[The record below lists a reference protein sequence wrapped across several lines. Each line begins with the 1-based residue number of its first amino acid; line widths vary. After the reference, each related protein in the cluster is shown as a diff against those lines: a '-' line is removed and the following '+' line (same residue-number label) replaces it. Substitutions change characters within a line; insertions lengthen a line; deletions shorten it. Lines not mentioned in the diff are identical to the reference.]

1 MSQIA
6 VVRLAPGQA
15 GYYDE
20 LSGVYLTAGKRTA
33 AIPSGTNCAQLRRSV
48 RMGTIILQSGTLGGD
63 IPEVRIMEHEGKYY
77 LVPNTEEVNKP
88 VYGNAPDIPVA
99 DESEATPDEVSG
111 PTDEEL
117 LAADAEENKENEEN
131 KEPEDTRDLSYEIN
145 ADQYTD
151 AKKAIISYK
160 VGADVT
166 GLYYVI
172 GEEGEKV
179 EIKKFTARTKKREGV
194 FEIPAT
200 AETQI
205 VNIFIN
211 ELEESVQAVIVN
223 PVAE

>member
-77 LVPNTEEVNKP
+77 LVPNTEEINKP
-88 VYGNAPDIPVA
+88 VYANTIPVA

-117 LAADAEENKENEEN
+117 LADDAENTETEE
-131 KEPEDTRDLSYEIN
+131 EDTRDLTCEIN
-145 ADQYTD
+145 ADQSTD

-160 VGADVT
+160 VGTDVT

-179 EIKKFTARTKKREGV
+179 EVKKFTARSKKRDGV

-200 AETQI
+200 AEMQV

-223 PVAE
+223 PVTE

>member
-20 LSGVYLTAGKRTA
+20 LSGVYLTAGKPTA

-48 RMGTIILQSGTLGGD
+48 RMGVIILQSGTLGGD
-63 IPEVRIMEHEGKYY
+63 VPEVRIMEHEGKYY
-77 LVPNTEEVNKP
+77 LVPNTEEINKP
-88 VYGNAPDIPVA
+88 IYANTIPVA

-117 LAADAEENKENEEN
+117 LAADAENTETEE
-131 KEPEDTRDLSYEIN
+131 EDTRDLTCEIN
-145 ADQYTD
+145 ADQSTD

-160 VGADVT
+160 VGTDVT

-179 EIKKFTARTKKREGV
+179 EVKKFTARSKKRDGV

-200 AETQI
+200 AEMQV

-223 PVAE
+223 QVTE

>member
-88 VYGNAPDIPVA
+88 VYANTMPVV
-99 DESEATPDEVSG
+99 DESETTPDEVSG

-117 LAADAEENKENEEN
+117 AEADAEAGKEEN

-145 ADQYTD
+145 ADQSTD

-179 EIKKFTARTKKREGV
+179 EIKKFTARTKKRDGV
-194 FEIPAT
+194 FEVPAT
-200 AETQI
+200 AEMQI

>member
-77 LVPNTEEVNKP
+77 LVPNTEEINKP
-88 VYGNAPDIPVA
+88 VYANTIPVA

-117 LAADAEENKENEEN
+117 LADDTENTETEE
-131 KEPEDTRDLSYEIN
+131 EDTRDLTCEIN
-145 ADQYTD
+145 ADQSTD

-179 EIKKFTARTKKREGV
+179 EVKKFTARSKKRDGV

-200 AETQI
+200 AEMQV

-223 PVAE
+223 PVTE

>member
-48 RMGTIILQSGTLGGD
+48 RMGTIILESGTLGGD

-88 VYGNAPDIPVA
+88 VYANTIPVV

-117 LAADAEENKENEEN
+117 LAADAENTETEE
-131 KEPEDTRDLSYEIN
+131 EDSRDLTCEIN
-145 ADQYTD
+145 ADQSTD

-160 VGADVT
+160 VGTDVT

-179 EIKKFTARTKKREGV
+179 EVKKFTARSKKRDGV

-200 AETQI
+200 AEMQV

-223 PVAE
+223 PVTE

>member
-88 VYGNAPDIPVA
+88 VYANTIPVV

-117 LAADAEENKENEEN
+117 LAADAENTETKE
-131 KEPEDTRDLSYEIN
+131 EDTRDLTCEIN
-145 ADQYTD
+145 ADQSTD

-160 VGADVT
+160 VGTDVT
-166 GLYYVI
+166 SLYYVI

-179 EIKKFTARTKKREGV
+179 EVKKFTARSKKRDGV

-200 AETQI
+200 AEMQV

-223 PVAE
+223 PVTE

>member
-88 VYGNAPDIPVA
+88 IYANTIPVA

-117 LAADAEENKENEEN
+117 LAADAENTETEE
-131 KEPEDTRDLSYEIN
+131 EDTRDLTCEIN
-145 ADQYTD
+145 ADQSTD

-160 VGADVT
+160 VGTDIT

-179 EIKKFTARTKKREGV
+179 EVKKFTARSKKRDGV

-200 AETQI
+200 AEMQV

-223 PVAE
+223 PVTE

>member
-48 RMGTIILQSGTLGGD
+48 RMGTIILESGTLGGD

-88 VYGNAPDIPVA
+88 VYANTIPVA

-117 LAADAEENKENEEN
+117 LAADAENTETEE
-131 KEPEDTRDLSYEIN
+131 EDARDLTYEIN
-145 ADQYTD
+145 ADQSTD

-160 VGADVT
+160 VGTDVT

-179 EIKKFTARTKKREGV
+179 EVKKFTARSKKRDGV

-200 AETQI
+200 AEMQV

-223 PVAE
+223 PVTE

>member
-88 VYGNAPDIPVA
+88 IYANTIPVA
-99 DESEATPDEVSG
+99 NESEATPDEVSG

-117 LAADAEENKENEEN
+117 LAADAENTETEE
-131 KEPEDTRDLSYEIN
+131 EDTRDLTCEIN
-145 ADQYTD
+145 ADQSTD

-179 EIKKFTARTKKREGV
+179 EVKKFTARSKKRDGV

-200 AETQI
+200 AEMQV

-223 PVAE
+223 PVTE

>member
-88 VYGNAPDIPVA
+88 VYANTIPVA

-117 LAADAEENKENEEN
+117 LAADAENTETEE
-131 KEPEDTRDLSYEIN
+131 EDTRDLTCEIN
-145 ADQYTD
+145 ADQSTD

-179 EIKKFTARTKKREGV
+179 EVKKFTARSKKRDGV

-200 AETQI
+200 AEMQI

-223 PVAE
+223 PVTE

>member
-77 LVPNTEEVNKP
+77 LVPNTEEINKP
-88 VYGNAPDIPVA
+88 VYANTIPVV

-117 LAADAEENKENEEN
+117 LVADAENTETEE
-131 KEPEDTRDLSYEIN
+131 EDTRDLTCEIN
-145 ADQYTD
+145 ADQSTD
-151 AKKAIISYK
+151 AKKALISYK

-179 EIKKFTARTKKREGV
+179 EIKKFTARSKKRDGV

-200 AETQI
+200 DEMQV

-223 PVAE
+223 PVTE

>member
-77 LVPNTEEVNKP
+77 LVPNTEEINKP
-88 VYGNAPDIPVA
+88 IYANTIPVA

-117 LAADAEENKENEEN
+117 LAADAENTETEE
-131 KEPEDTRDLSYEIN
+131 EDTRDLTCEIN
-145 ADQYTD
+145 ADQSTD

-179 EIKKFTARTKKREGV
+179 EVKKFTARSKKRDGV

-200 AETQI
+200 AEMQV

-223 PVAE
+223 PVTE

>member
-48 RMGTIILQSGTLGGD
+48 RMGTIILESGTLGGD

-77 LVPNTEEVNKP
+77 LVPNTEEINKP
-88 VYGNAPDIPVA
+88 VYANTIPVV

-117 LAADAEENKENEEN
+117 LVADAENTETEE
-131 KEPEDTRDLSYEIN
+131 EDTRDLTCEIN
-145 ADQYTD
+145 ADQSTD

-179 EIKKFTARTKKREGV
+179 EVKKFTARSKKRDGV

-200 AETQI
+200 AEMQV

-223 PVAE
+223 PITE

>member
-48 RMGTIILQSGTLGGD
+48 RMGTIILESGTLGGD

-88 VYGNAPDIPVA
+88 VYANTIPVA

-117 LAADAEENKENEEN
+117 LAADAADAENTETEE
-131 KEPEDTRDLSYEIN
+131 EDTRDLTCEIN
-145 ADQYTD
+145 ADQSTD

-160 VGADVT
+160 VGTDVT

-179 EIKKFTARTKKREGV
+179 EVKKFTARSKKRDGV

-200 AETQI
+200 AEMQV

-223 PVAE
+223 PVTE

>member
-77 LVPNTEEVNKP
+77 LVPNTEEINKP
-88 VYGNAPDIPVA
+88 VYANTIPVA

-117 LAADAEENKENEEN
+117 LAADAENTETEE
-131 KEPEDTRDLSYEIN
+131 EDTRDLTCEIN
-145 ADQYTD
+145 ADQSTD

-166 GLYYVI
+166 GLYYII

-179 EIKKFTARTKKREGV
+179 EVKKFTARSKKRDGV

-200 AETQI
+200 AEMQV

-223 PVAE
+223 PITE

>member
-88 VYGNAPDIPVA
+88 VYANTIPVV

-117 LAADAEENKENEEN
+117 LAADAADAENTETEE
-131 KEPEDTRDLSYEIN
+131 EDTRDLTCEIN
-145 ADQYTD
+145 ADQSTD

-179 EIKKFTARTKKREGV
+179 EVKKFTARSKKRDGV

-200 AETQI
+200 AEMQV

-223 PVAE
+223 PVTE

>member
-88 VYGNAPDIPVA
+88 VYANTMPVV
-99 DESEATPDEVSG
+99 DESKATPDEVSG

-117 LAADAEENKENEEN
+117 AAADAEANKEEN

-145 ADQYTD
+145 ADQSTD

-194 FEIPAT
+194 FEVPAT
-200 AETQI
+200 AEMQI

>member
-77 LVPNTEEVNKP
+77 LVPNPEEVNKP
-88 VYGNAPDIPVA
+88 VYANTIPVA

-117 LAADAEENKENEEN
+117 LAADAENTETEE
-131 KEPEDTRDLSYEIN
+131 EDARDLTCEIN
-145 ADQYTD
+145 ADQSTD

-160 VGADVT
+160 VGTDVT

-179 EIKKFTARTKKREGV
+179 EVKKFTARSKKRDGV

-200 AETQI
+200 DEMQV

-223 PVAE
+223 PVTE

>member
-88 VYGNAPDIPVA
+88 VYANTIPVV

-117 LAADAEENKENEEN
+117 LTADAENIETEE
-131 KEPEDTRDLSYEIN
+131 EDTRDLTCEIN
-145 ADQYTD
+145 ADQSTD

-179 EIKKFTARTKKREGV
+179 EVKKFTARSKKRDGV

-200 AETQI
+200 AEMQI

-223 PVAE
+223 PVTE

>member
-77 LVPNTEEVNKP
+77 LVPNTEEINKP
-88 VYGNAPDIPVA
+88 IYANTIPVA

-117 LAADAEENKENEEN
+117 LAADAENTETEE
-131 KEPEDTRDLSYEIN
+131 EDTRDLTCEIN
-145 ADQYTD
+145 ADQSTD

-160 VGADVT
+160 VGADIT

-179 EIKKFTARTKKREGV
+179 EVKKFTARSKKRDGV

-200 AETQI
+200 AEMQV

-211 ELEESVQAVIVN
+211 ELEKSVQAVIVN
-223 PVAE
+223 PVTE

>member
-48 RMGTIILQSGTLGGD
+48 RMGTIILESGTLGGD

-77 LVPNTEEVNKP
+77 LVPNTEEINKP
-88 VYGNAPDIPVA
+88 VYANTIPVV

-117 LAADAEENKENEEN
+117 LVADAENTETEE
-131 KEPEDTRDLSYEIN
+131 EDTRDLTCEIN
-145 ADQYTD
+145 ADQSTD

-179 EIKKFTARTKKREGV
+179 EVKKFTARSKKRDGV

-200 AETQI
+200 DEMQV

-223 PVAE
+223 PVTE

>member
-48 RMGTIILQSGTLGGD
+48 RMGTIILESGTLGGD

-88 VYGNAPDIPVA
+88 VYANTIPVA

-117 LAADAEENKENEEN
+117 LAADAENTETEE
-131 KEPEDTRDLSYEIN
+131 EDARDL
-145 ADQYTD
+145 T
-151 AKKAIISYK
+151 
-160 VGADVT
+160 
-166 GLYYVI
+166 
-172 GEEGEKV
+172 
-179 EIKKFTARTKKREGV
+179 
-194 FEIPAT
+194 
-200 AETQI
+200 
-205 VNIFIN
+205 
-211 ELEESVQAVIVN
+211 
-223 PVAE
+223 

>member
-88 VYGNAPDIPVA
+88 VYANTIPVV

-117 LAADAEENKENEEN
+117 LAANAENTETEE
-131 KEPEDTRDLSYEIN
+131 EDTRDLTCEIN
-145 ADQYTD
+145 ADQSTD

-160 VGADVT
+160 VGTDVT

-179 EIKKFTARTKKREGV
+179 EVKKFTARSKKRDGV

-200 AETQI
+200 AEMQV

-223 PVAE
+223 PVTE

>member
-88 VYGNAPDIPVA
+88 VYANTIPVA
-99 DESEATPDEVSG
+99 DESESTPDEVSG

-117 LAADAEENKENEEN
+117 LAADAENAETEE
-131 KEPEDTRDLSYEIN
+131 EDTRDLTCEIN
-145 ADQYTD
+145 ADQSTD

-160 VGADVT
+160 VGTDVT

-179 EIKKFTARTKKREGV
+179 EVKKFTARSKKRDGV

-200 AETQI
+200 AEMQV

-223 PVAE
+223 PVTE

>member
-77 LVPNTEEVNKP
+77 LVPNTEEINKP
-88 VYGNAPDIPVA
+88 VYANTIPVA

-117 LAADAEENKENEEN
+117 LAADAENTETEE
-131 KEPEDTRDLSYEIN
+131 EDTRDLTCEIN
-145 ADQYTD
+145 ADQSTD

-160 VGADVT
+160 VGTDVT

-179 EIKKFTARTKKREGV
+179 EVKKFTARSKKRDGV

-200 AETQI
+200 AEMQV

-223 PVAE
+223 PVTE

>member
-77 LVPNTEEVNKP
+77 LVPNTEEINKP
-88 VYGNAPDIPVA
+88 VYANTIPVV

-117 LAADAEENKENEEN
+117 LVADAENTETEE
-131 KEPEDTRDLSYEIN
+131 EDTRDLTCEIN
-145 ADQYTD
+145 ADQSTD

-179 EIKKFTARTKKREGV
+179 EVKKFTARSKKRDGV

-200 AETQI
+200 DEMQV

-223 PVAE
+223 PVTE

>member
-88 VYGNAPDIPVA
+88 VYANTMPVV

-117 LAADAEENKENEEN
+117 AAADAEANKEEN

-145 ADQYTD
+145 ADQSTD

-194 FEIPAT
+194 FEVPAT
-200 AETQI
+200 AEMQI

>member
-77 LVPNTEEVNKP
+77 LVPNTEEINKP
-88 VYGNAPDIPVA
+88 VYANTIPVA
-99 DESEATPDEVSG
+99 DESEAIPDEVSG

-117 LAADAEENKENEEN
+117 LAADAENTETEE
-131 KEPEDTRDLSYEIN
+131 EDTRDLTCEIN
-145 ADQYTD
+145 ADQSTD

-179 EIKKFTARTKKREGV
+179 EVKKFTARSKKRDGV

-200 AETQI
+200 AEMQV

-223 PVAE
+223 PVTE

>member
-77 LVPNTEEVNKP
+77 LVPNTEEINKP
-88 VYGNAPDIPVA
+88 VYANTIPVA
-99 DESEATPDEVSG
+99 DESEAIPDEVSG

-117 LAADAEENKENEEN
+117 LAADAENTETEE
-131 KEPEDTRDLSYEIN
+131 EDTRDLTCEIN
-145 ADQYTD
+145 ADQSTD

-160 VGADVT
+160 VGTDVT

-179 EIKKFTARTKKREGV
+179 EVKKFTARSKKRDGV

-200 AETQI
+200 AEMQV

-223 PVAE
+223 PVTE

>member
-48 RMGTIILQSGTLGGD
+48 RMGTIILESGTLGGD

-88 VYGNAPDIPVA
+88 VYANTIPVA

-117 LAADAEENKENEEN
+117 LAADAENTETEE
-131 KEPEDTRDLSYEIN
+131 EDTRDLTCEIN
-145 ADQYTD
+145 ADQSTD

-160 VGADVT
+160 VGTDVT

-179 EIKKFTARTKKREGV
+179 EVKKFTARSKKRDGV

-200 AETQI
+200 AEMQV

-223 PVAE
+223 PVTE

>member
-77 LVPNTEEVNKP
+77 LVPNTEEINKP
-88 VYGNAPDIPVA
+88 VYADTIPVA
-99 DESEATPDEVSG
+99 DESEAIPDEVSG

-117 LAADAEENKENEEN
+117 LAADAENTETEE
-131 KEPEDTRDLSYEIN
+131 EDTRDLTCEVN
-145 ADQYTD
+145 ADQSTD

-160 VGADVT
+160 VGTDVT

-179 EIKKFTARTKKREGV
+179 EVKKFTARSKKRDGV

-200 AETQI
+200 AEMQV

-223 PVAE
+223 PVTE

>member
-88 VYGNAPDIPVA
+88 VYANTIPVV

-117 LAADAEENKENEEN
+117 LAADAENTETEE
-131 KEPEDTRDLSYEIN
+131 EDTRDLTCEIN
-145 ADQYTD
+145 ADQSTD

-179 EIKKFTARTKKREGV
+179 EVKKFTTRSKKRDGV

-200 AETQI
+200 AEMQV

-223 PVAE
+223 PVTE

>member
-77 LVPNTEEVNKP
+77 LVPNTEEINKP
-88 VYGNAPDIPVA
+88 IYANTIPVV

-117 LAADAEENKENEEN
+117 LAADAENTETEE
-131 KEPEDTRDLSYEIN
+131 EDTRDLTCEIN
-145 ADQYTD
+145 ADQSTD

-179 EIKKFTARTKKREGV
+179 EVKKFTARSKKRDGV

-200 AETQI
+200 AEMQV

-223 PVAE
+223 PVTE

>member
-88 VYGNAPDIPVA
+88 IYANTIPVA

-117 LAADAEENKENEEN
+117 LAADAENTETEE
-131 KEPEDTRDLSYEIN
+131 EDTRDLTCEIN
-145 ADQYTD
+145 ADQSTD

-160 VGADVT
+160 VGTDVT

-179 EIKKFTARTKKREGV
+179 EVKKFTARSKKRDGV

-200 AETQI
+200 AEMQI

>member
-77 LVPNTEEVNKP
+77 LVPNTEEINKP
-88 VYGNAPDIPVA
+88 VYANTIPVA

-111 PTDEEL
+111 PIDEEL
-117 LAADAEENKENEEN
+117 LATDAENTETEE
-131 KEPEDTRDLSYEIN
+131 EDARDLTCEIN
-145 ADQYTD
+145 ADQSTD

-160 VGADVT
+160 VGTDVT

-179 EIKKFTARTKKREGV
+179 EVKKFTARSKKRDGV

-200 AETQI
+200 AEMQV

-223 PVAE
+223 PVTE

>member
-88 VYGNAPDIPVA
+88 VYANTIPVV

-117 LAADAEENKENEEN
+117 LAADAENAETEE
-131 KEPEDTRDLSYEIN
+131 EDTRDLTCEIN
-145 ADQYTD
+145 ADQSTD

-179 EIKKFTARTKKREGV
+179 EVKKFTARSKKRDGV

-200 AETQI
+200 AEMQV

-223 PVAE
+223 PVTE

>member
-20 LSGVYLTAGKRTA
+20 LSGIYLTAGKPVA
-33 AIPSGTNCAQLRRSV
+33 GIPSGTNCAQLRRSV

-63 IPEVRIMEHEGKYY
+63 IPEIRIMEHEGTYY

-88 VYGNAPDIPVA
+88 VYGNAPDVA
-99 DESEATPDEVSG
+99 ETNESESDEVSG

-117 LAADAEENKENEEN
+117 LAADAENGEAEEN
-131 KEPEDTRDLSYEIN
+131 KEPEDTRDLTCEIN
-145 ADQYTD
+145 ADQSTD
-151 AKKAIISYK
+151 VKKAIIAYK
-160 VGADVT
+160 VGTDVT

-179 EIKKFTARTKKREGV
+179 EVKKFTTRSKKRDGV

-200 AETQI
+200 AEMQI

-223 PVAE
+223 PVTE

>member
-77 LVPNTEEVNKP
+77 LVPNTEEINKP
-88 VYGNAPDIPVA
+88 VYANTIPVV

-117 LAADAEENKENEEN
+117 LVADAENTETEE
-131 KEPEDTRDLSYEIN
+131 EDTRDLTCEIN
-145 ADQYTD
+145 ADQSTD

-179 EIKKFTARTKKREGV
+179 EIKKFTARSKKRDGV

-200 AETQI
+200 DEMQV

-223 PVAE
+223 PVTE

>member
-20 LSGVYLTAGKRTA
+20 LSGVYLTAGNRTA

-88 VYGNAPDIPVA
+88 VYANTIPAV

-117 LAADAEENKENEEN
+117 LAADAENAETEE
-131 KEPEDTRDLSYEIN
+131 EDTRDLTCEIN
-145 ADQYTD
+145 ADQSTD

-179 EIKKFTARTKKREGV
+179 EVKKFTARSKKRDGV

-200 AETQI
+200 AEMQV

-223 PVAE
+223 PVTE

>member
-48 RMGTIILQSGTLGGD
+48 RMGTIILESGTLGGD

-88 VYGNAPDIPVA
+88 VYANTIPVV

-117 LAADAEENKENEEN
+117 LSADAADAENTETE
-131 KEPEDTRDLSYEIN
+131 EDTRDLTCEIN
-145 ADQYTD
+145 ADQSTD

-179 EIKKFTARTKKREGV
+179 EIKKFTARSKKRDGV

-200 AETQI
+200 AEMQV

-223 PVAE
+223 PVTE